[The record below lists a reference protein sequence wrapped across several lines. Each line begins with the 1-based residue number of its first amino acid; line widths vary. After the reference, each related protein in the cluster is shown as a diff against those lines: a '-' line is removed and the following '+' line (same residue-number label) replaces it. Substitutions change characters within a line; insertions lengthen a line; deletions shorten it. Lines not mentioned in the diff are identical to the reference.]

1 MEWHRLPSSLL
12 QPGMDLYVFCAKMLD
27 FSKALNV
34 NLAIDNGGHDIAA
47 TPGMK
52 NPEQV
57 WEEYRE
63 RCRKTPPVPKAIA
76 IEEELIRVQQEL
88 AAMRAREITLRKYVN
103 LNESRIKTLEE
114 TIKKDEIFPA
124 TWKHQ

>member
-1 MEWHRLPSSLL
+1 
-12 QPGMDLYVFCAKMLD
+12 MDLYVFCRKMLE
-27 FSKALNV
+27 FAKALNM
-34 NLAIDNGGHDIAA
+34 NLAIDNDGHDIVA

-63 RCRKTPPVPKAIA
+63 RCRRTPPVPKAIT
-76 IEEELIRVQQEL
+76 IEEELIRMQQEL

-103 LNESRIKTLEE
+103 LNESRIKALEE
-114 TIKKDEIFPA
+114 TINKDGA
-124 TWKHQ
+124 LGAVWKHQ